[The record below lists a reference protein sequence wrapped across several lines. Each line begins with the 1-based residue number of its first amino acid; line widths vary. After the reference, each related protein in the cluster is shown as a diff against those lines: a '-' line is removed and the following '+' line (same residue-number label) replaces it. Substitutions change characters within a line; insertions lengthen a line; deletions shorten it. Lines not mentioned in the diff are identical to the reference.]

1 MYLLD
6 TNILIDISRRKLNAA
21 YELLLNS
28 DAGLFKVPAV
38 VKAELLLGAEKSM
51 QPEEERLK
59 VESLLLPFEIIPFDE
74 TCAAHYAKIRA
85 DLERK
90 GLTIGGN
97 DYLIAAT
104 ALAHGAPFWSP
115 TTWMSSNVCLGF
127 PLNAGKRSISRRA
140 SSSVSVDQGMTLSF
154 RLSSWLR
161 SSSDQDAGAMWP

>member
-28 DAGLFKVPAV
+28 DARLFKVPAV

-97 DYLIAAT
+97 DYLIAQQPLLT
-104 ALAHGAPFWSP
+104 APFWSP

-140 SSSVSVDQGMTLSF
+140 SSSVSAD
-154 RLSSWLR
+154 R
-161 SSSDQDAGAMWP
+161 

>member
-38 VKAELLLGAEKSM
+38 VKAELLLGAEKNM

-74 TCAAHYAKIRA
+74 TCAAYYAKIRA
-85 DLERK
+85 ALERK

-104 ALAHGAPFWSP
+104 ALAHGAVLV
-115 TTWMSSNVCLGF
+115 TNNVNELKHVPG
-127 PLNAGKRSISRRA
+127 
-140 SSSVSVDQGMTLSF
+140 LSLEYWEETDF
-154 RLSSWLR
+154 
-161 SSSDQDAGAMWP
+161 

>member
-28 DAGLFKVPAV
+28 D

-104 ALAHGAPFWSP
+104 ALARGAVLV
-115 TTWMSSNVCLGF
+115 TNNVDEF
-127 PLNAGKRSISRRA
+127 KR
-140 SSSVSVDQGMTLSF
+140 VPGLSLECWEEIDF
-154 RLSSWLR
+154 
-161 SSSDQDAGAMWP
+161 

>member
-59 VESLLLPFEIIPFDE
+59 VESLLLPFEIVPFDE
-74 TCAAHYAKIRA
+74 TCAAQYAKIRTA
-85 DLERK
+85 LEGK
-90 GLTIGGN
+90 GQHIGDN

-104 ALAHGAPFWSP
+104 ALAHGAVLV
-115 TTWMSSNVCLGF
+115 TNNVDEF
-127 PLNAGKRSISRRA
+127 KR
-140 SSSVSVDQGMTLSF
+140 VPGLSLECWEEIDF
-154 RLSSWLR
+154 
-161 SSSDQDAGAMWP
+161 